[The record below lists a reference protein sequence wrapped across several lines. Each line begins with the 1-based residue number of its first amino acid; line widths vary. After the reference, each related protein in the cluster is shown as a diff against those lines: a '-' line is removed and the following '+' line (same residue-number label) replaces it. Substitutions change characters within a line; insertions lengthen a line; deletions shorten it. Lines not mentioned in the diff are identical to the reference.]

1 MLGLRAEQH
10 QVGVVVDAD
19 AVPGRPV
26 EEITGDARFL
36 AAVGVAHR
44 DAAADHVSPVS
55 RVAHVAT
62 EALQQ
67 RREIGSLRHREEL
80 GAHHAE
86 GRPEVGLLPGDRTGC
101 VDLHRNVVLGDV
113 HDALLAVRRCR
124 RWLPRWITGC
134 HGDVTIDVTMRQ
146 MGDDRLDECAIARQ
160 AIAQG
165 DWQRALEAMSG
176 ADVPDT
182 PERLELRADAAY
194 GAGDFE
200 RCVESW
206 EDLHTLH
213 VATGDSAG
221 AARAAAMIAMY
232 LMMDTGLMAPVRGW
246 LRCADRHLSGVDDH
260 PVRAIIAM
268 VRAYERFMCGSM
280 DEARANAAAAI
291 DLGERF
297 DVTPAVVIGR
307 TCTARLTILDGD
319 VDAGLA
325 LLEEVGSLLMSGAA
339 DPLTTGMMYC
349 EIICA
354 AQGLLMPD
362 LAAEWTE
369 VMEHW
374 RHGAAFGGIHGR
386 CRVHR
391 AELLR
396 LSGTCEL
403 AEAEALAACA
413 ELRPW
418 MRREYGWPLVELG
431 NIRLRSGDLDGAEEA
446 YEEALAHSWT
456 PQPGLALVHLA
467 RGDAD
472 LAARMI
478 ADAIEHPV
486 DVPSKE
492 RPPFGPLRLA
502 PLLDAQGEV
511 AAARGD
517 ADTLERVAVRL
528 RSIALEYPSAM
539 LRAMSLLADARLC
552 LLRADPDGAVTAA
565 RGAVVELDALG
576 APFEAAMARTVAAD
590 GHAMRGEQE
599 HADLERRLARDALAS
614 FGAELWAER
623 VDCAVPAPSPDDGAA
638 VVAQAVFRR
647 VGDTRTVGWGD
658 SDVVVRDLKGFR
670 YIARLLAE
678 PGREFHAAE
687 LVRLEAATEGGG
699 GVDVGLPVLDEA
711 AKQAYR
717 RRLIDIDED
726 IADADAANDIARAEL
741 ARRDREY
748 LVAELRRAVG
758 LGGRDRTVSDDG
770 ERARVSATRSIR
782 YSLERL
788 AEFAPAVAS
797 HLQQHV
803 HTGTFCSYEPDALQP
818 VTWMI

>member
-1 MLGLRAEQH
+1 MGL
-10 QVGVVVDAD
+10 
-19 AVPGRPV
+19 
-26 EEITGDARFL
+26 
-36 AAVGVAHR
+36 
-44 DAAADHVSPVS
+44 
-55 RVAHVAT
+55 
-62 EALQQ
+62 
-67 RREIGSLRHREEL
+67 
-80 GAHHAE
+80 
-86 GRPEVGLLPGDRTGC
+86 
-101 VDLHRNVVLGDV
+101 
-113 HDALLAVRRCR
+113 
-124 RWLPRWITGC
+124 
-134 HGDVTIDVTMRQ
+134 
-146 MGDDRLDECAIARQ
+146 DRLDECAIARQ

-165 DWQRALEAMSG
+165 DWLRALEVLGRVDDPA
-176 ADVPDT
+176 T
-182 PERLELRADAAY
+182 PEILELRADAAY
-194 GAGDFE
+194 GAGQFE

-213 VATGDSAG
+213 VSTGDLAG

-232 LMMDTGLMAPVRGW
+232 LMIDTGLMAPVRGW
-246 LRCADRHLSGVDDH
+246 LRCAERHLSGVGDH

-280 DEARANAAAAI
+280 EEARDNAAASI
-291 DLGERF
+291 ELGERF

-325 LLEEVGSLLMSGAA
+325 LLDEVGSLLMSGAA

-354 AQGLLMPD
+354 AQGLLMPE

-369 VMEHW
+369 VMERW

-431 NIRLRSGDLDGAEEA
+431 NIRLRAGDLDGAQEA

-478 ADAIEHPV
+478 ADAVEHPI

-502 PLLDAQGEV
+502 PLLDAQAEI
-511 AAARGD
+511 AAVRGD
-517 ADTLERVAVRL
+517 RGTLERAALEL
-528 RSIALEYPSAM
+528 RSIAREYPSAM

-552 LLRADPDGAVTAA
+552 LVDEDPDAAVTAA
-565 RGAVVELDALG
+565 RGAVAELDALG
-576 APFEAAMARTVAAD
+576 APFEAAMARTVVAD
-590 GHAMRGEQE
+590 GHSMRGEPE
-599 HADLERRLARDALAS
+599 HAGLERRVARDALAT

-623 VDCAVPAPSPDDGAA
+623 VDCAAAAPPTDDTDAGASR
-638 VVAQAVFRR
+638 AVFRL
-647 VGDTRTVGWGD
+647 VGGTRTIGWGD
-658 SDVVVRDLKGFR
+658 TEVVVRDLKGLR

-687 LVRLEAATEGGG
+687 LVRLEAGTEGGA
-699 GVDVGLPVLDEA
+699 GVDAGLPVLDET

-788 AEFAPAVAS
+788 AEFAPAVAA

-803 HTGTFCSYEPDALQP
+803 RTGTFCSYEPDALHR
-818 VTWMI
+818 VVWVL

>member
-1 MLGLRAEQH
+1 
-10 QVGVVVDAD
+10 
-19 AVPGRPV
+19 
-26 EEITGDARFL
+26 
-36 AAVGVAHR
+36 
-44 DAAADHVSPVS
+44 
-55 RVAHVAT
+55 
-62 EALQQ
+62 
-67 RREIGSLRHREEL
+67 
-80 GAHHAE
+80 
-86 GRPEVGLLPGDRTGC
+86 
-101 VDLHRNVVLGDV
+101 
-113 HDALLAVRRCR
+113 
-124 RWLPRWITGC
+124 
-134 HGDVTIDVTMRQ
+134 MRQ
-146 MGDDRLDECAIARQ
+146 MGADHVDECANARL
-160 AIAQG
+160 AISEG
-165 DWQRALEAMSG
+165 DWQRALDALSG
-176 ADVPDT
+176 VDVSGS
-182 PERLELRADAAY
+182 PEGLELRADAAY
-194 GAGDFE
+194 GAGEFE

-206 EDLHTLH
+206 ENLHTLH
-213 VATGDSAG
+213 VASGDTAG

-232 LMMDTGLMAPVRGW
+232 LMMDTGMMAPVRGW
-246 LRCADRHLSGVDDH
+246 LRCADRHLSTVGDH
-260 PVRAIIAM
+260 PVRAVIAM
-268 VRAYERFMCGSM
+268 VRGYERFMCGSM
-280 DEARANAAAAI
+280 DEARANAAVAI
-291 DLGERF
+291 ELGERF
-297 DVTPAVVIGR
+297 DVMPAVVIGR
-307 TCTARLTILDGD
+307 TCTARLMILHDD
-319 VDAGLA
+319 VEAGLA

-354 AQGLLMPD
+354 AQGLLRPE

-391 AELLR
+391 AEVLR

-431 NIRLRSGDLDGAEEA
+431 NIRFRSGDLDGAQEA

-467 RGDAD
+467 RGDIE
-472 LAARMI
+472 LAAAMI
-478 ADAIEHPV
+478 ADEIEHPM

-502 PLLDAQGEV
+502 PLLDAQAEI

-517 ADTLERVAVRL
+517 RNSLDRAATEL
-528 RSIALEYPSAM
+528 RSIALRYPSAM
-539 LRAMSLLADARLC
+539 LRAMALLADARLC
-552 LLRADPDGAVTAA
+552 LIDADPDGAVTAA
-565 RGAVVELDALG
+565 RGAVTELDTLG
-576 APFEAAMARTVAAD
+576 APFEAALARTVAAD
-590 GHAMRGEQE
+590 GHQLRGETDR
-599 HADLERRLARDALAS
+599 ADLERRLARDALVA

-623 VDCAVPAPSPDDGAA
+623 VDGAVDRGQPVPDDAD
-638 VVAQAVFRR
+638 VVESRAVFRR
-647 VGDTRTVGWGD
+647 EGDTRTIGWGD
-658 SDVVVRDLKGFR
+658 SDVVVRDLKGLR
-670 YIARLLAE
+670 YIERLLAE

-687 LVRLEAATEGGG
+687 LVRLEAGTEGAGG
-699 GVDVGLPVLDEA
+699 GLDAGLPVLDDN
-711 AKQAYR
+711 AKEAYR

-726 IADADAANDIARAEL
+726 IADADAANDIGRAEL

-788 AEFAPAVAS
+788 GEFAPAVAS

-803 HTGTFCSYEPDALQP
+803 HTGTFCSYEPDALRP
-818 VTWMI
+818 VVWTI

>member
-1 MLGLRAEQH
+1 M
-10 QVGVVVDAD
+10 
-19 AVPGRPV
+19 
-26 EEITGDARFL
+26 AR
-36 AAVGVAHR
+36 H
-44 DAAADHVSPVS
+44 
-55 RVAHVAT
+55 
-62 EALQQ
+62 
-67 RREIGSLRHREEL
+67 
-80 GAHHAE
+80 
-86 GRPEVGLLPGDRTGC
+86 
-101 VDLHRNVVLGDV
+101 
-113 HDALLAVRRCR
+113 
-124 RWLPRWITGC
+124 
-134 HGDVTIDVTMRQ
+134 
-146 MGDDRLDECAIARQ
+146 AIAR
-160 AIAQG
+160 G
-165 DWQRALEAMSG
+165 DWQRALEATS
-176 ADVPDT
+176 DHDTPDT

-213 VATGDSAG
+213 VASGDHAG

-246 LRCADRHLSGVDDH
+246 LRCAERHLSGVDDH

-268 VRAYERFMCGSM
+268 VRAYERFMCGSI
-280 DEARANAAAAI
+280 DEARENAAASI
-291 DLGERF
+291 ELGERF

-307 TCTARLTILDGD
+307 TCTARLMILDGD
-319 VDAGLA
+319 VDAGIA

-362 LAAEWTE
+362 LAAEWTG

-418 MRREYGWPLVELG
+418 MRREFGWPLVELG
-431 NIRLRSGDLDGAEEA
+431 NVRLRSGDLDGAQDA
-446 YEEALAHSWT
+446 YEEALAHSWS

-467 RGDAD
+467 RGATE
-472 LAARMI
+472 LAADMI
-478 ADAIEHPV
+478 ADAIEHPI
-486 DVPSKE
+486 DIPSKE

-502 PLLDAQGEV
+502 PLLDAQAEI

-517 ADTLERVAVRL
+517 RATLVRAADQLS
-528 RSIALEYPSAM
+528 SIAARFPSAM
-539 LRAMSLLADARLC
+539 LRAMSLSAHARRCLIDGDA
-552 LLRADPDGAVTAA
+552 DGAVSSA
-565 RGAVVELDALG
+565 RDAVIELDALG
-576 APFEAAMARTVAAD
+576 APFEAAMARQVLAD
-590 GHAMRGEQE
+590 GHQQRGERE
-599 HADLERRLARDALAS
+599 RADLERRIARDALTS
-614 FGAELWAER
+614 FGASSWAER
-623 VDCAVPAPSPDDGAA
+623 VGGTSDRDDAA
-638 VVAQAVFRR
+638 IER
-647 VGDTRTVGWGD
+647 VDTTERASFVGSGDTRIVRWGD
-658 SDVVVRDLKGFR
+658 SEVVVRDLKGYR
-670 YIARLLAE
+670 YIARLLGE
-678 PGREFHAAE
+678 PGREFHATE
-687 LVRLEAATEGGG
+687 LVRLESGTAGSG
-699 GVDVGLPVLDEA
+699 GVAPGLPVLDET

-717 RRLIDIDED
+717 RRLIDVDED
-726 IADADAANDIARAEL
+726 IADAETANDIGRAEL

-748 LVAELRRAVG
+748 LVAELRRAVW
-758 LGGRDRTVSDDG
+758 LGGRDRTVHDDG

-788 AEFAPAVAS
+788 TEFAPEVAS

-803 HTGTFCSYEPDALQP
+803 RTGTFCSYEPDAFHP
-818 VTWMI
+818 VSWTV

>member
-1 MLGLRAEQH
+1 
-10 QVGVVVDAD
+10 
-19 AVPGRPV
+19 
-26 EEITGDARFL
+26 
-36 AAVGVAHR
+36 
-44 DAAADHVSPVS
+44 
-55 RVAHVAT
+55 
-62 EALQQ
+62 
-67 RREIGSLRHREEL
+67 
-80 GAHHAE
+80 
-86 GRPEVGLLPGDRTGC
+86 
-101 VDLHRNVVLGDV
+101 
-113 HDALLAVRRCR
+113 
-124 RWLPRWITGC
+124 
-134 HGDVTIDVTMRQ
+134 MRQ
-146 MGDDRLDECAIARQ
+146 MGAERLDECAVARR

-165 DWQRALEAMSG
+165 DWRRALDAVSG
-176 ADVPDT
+176 TDVPDT
-182 PERLELRADAAY
+182 PEVLELRAEAAY
-194 GAGDFE
+194 GAGEFE

-213 VATGDSAG
+213 VSTGDAAG

-232 LMMDTGLMAPVRGW
+232 LMIDTGLMAPVRGW
-246 LRCADRHLSGVDDH
+246 LRGAERHLAGVDDH

-280 DEARANAAAAI
+280 DEARANATSAI
-291 DLGERF
+291 ELGERF

-307 TCTARLTILDGD
+307 TCTARLMILDGD
-319 VDAGLA
+319 LDGGLA
-325 LLEEVGSLLMSGAA
+325 LLDEVGSLLMSGAA

-369 VMEHW
+369 VMERW

-396 LSGTCEL
+396 LSGTCDL

-431 NIRLRSGDLDGAEEA
+431 NIRLRSGDLDGAQEA

-467 RGDAD
+467 RGELD

-502 PLLDAQGEV
+502 PLLDAQGEI

-517 ADTLERVAVRL
+517 RSTLEHAATQL
-528 RSIALEYPSAM
+528 RSIALAYPTAM

-552 LLRADPDGAVTAA
+552 LIDGDSDGAVTAA
-565 RGAVVELDALG
+565 RAAVAQLDAIG
-576 APFEAAMARTVAAD
+576 APFEAAIARTVAAD
-590 GHAMRGEQE
+590 AHTMRGDTE
-599 HADLERRLARDALAS
+599 HADLERRIARDALAS

-623 VDCAVPAPSPDDGAA
+623 VGGAVAVPPAGDDAGA
-638 VVAQAVFRR
+638 VSQAVFRR

-658 SDVVVRDLKGFR
+658 SEVAVRDLKGFR

-687 LVRLEAATEGGG
+687 LVRLEAGTEGG
-699 GVDVGLPVLDEA
+699 GVDVGLPVLDDA

-717 RRLIDIDED
+717 RRLVDIDED

-770 ERARVSATRSIR
+770 ERARVSVTRSIR

-803 HTGTFCSYEPDALQP
+803 HTGTFCAYEPDSLHP
-818 VTWMI
+818 VTWAI